1 MHLKDKCFRHG
12 MTPNLQQV
20 TIDVYSRGN
29 KNIIEVVNELK
40 RALEAR
46 TLKIFSN
53 ILDKDWWREVIM
65 NYLEP
70 RIVKYT

>member
-1 MHLKDKCFRHG
+1 

-20 TIDVYSRGN
+20 TVDVYSQGN

-65 NYLEP
+65 NYL
-70 RIVKYT
+70 